1 MRPASGSRTIG
12 AVPQAAGEQGGVE
25 RFGIE
30 QIPEELRTVGRRDL
44 FSIVFSF
51 HLNPVMYLLGALA
64 VTAGG
69 LPLWWAVGAITCGQA
84 LCWACLLPVARM
96 GADHGLPGQVAMRG
110 TFGLAGA
117 RALTS
122 PYRMV
127 AATYWFAAQA
137 LAAGLGVQALAEGLT
152 GETPPLVPVAVG
164 IGLVQAV
171 LAVAGF
177 DTFRFVVRWM
187 LPAMVAFTGVIV
199 GFYVTTDEPAFAV
212 GRVFDSPEQTFTWTG
227 FATFVTVIWGAGL
240 TNVTNVA
247 DFCRYARSRRDM
259 QAGFFA
265 GAVLSAFVTAF
276 VGAYAAVA
284 TGDSN
289 PFVAI
294 AKLTGN
300 GVVLV
305 LLLLAIVGQSTGAN
319 IPNVYT
325 AGLSL
330 VNALPSLGRFRATV
344 LVGAGGVA
352 LAAFPDFVDSAQ
364 KWITHLGNVATPLAG
379 VILADYLIVQ
389 RRSFDLDALY
399 DPSGRYRYLR
409 GLNPAAFAAVAAGVA
424 VYYAVPAELVK
435 AVWGVGVGA
444 TAYLV
449 LTRLQS
455 LVPAAAGTGTRA
467 VG

>member
-1 MRPASGSRTIG
+1 
-12 AVPQAAGEQGGVE
+12 
-25 RFGIE
+25 
-30 QIPEELRTVGRRDL
+30 
-44 FSIVFSF
+44 
-51 HLNPVMYLLGALA
+51 
-64 VTAGG
+64 
-69 LPLWWAVGAITCGQA
+69 
-84 LCWACLLPVARM
+84 
-96 GADHGLPGQVAMRG
+96 
-110 TFGLAGA
+110 
-117 RALTS
+117 
-122 PYRMV
+122 
-127 AATYWFAAQA
+127 
-137 LAAGLGVQALAEGLT
+137 
-152 GETPPLVPVAVG
+152 
-164 IGLVQAV
+164 
-171 LAVAGF
+171 
-177 DTFRFVVRWM
+177 
-187 LPAMVAFTGVIV
+187 
-199 GFYVTTDEPAFAV
+199 
-212 GRVFDSPEQTFTWTG
+212 
-227 FATFVTVIWGAGL
+227 VIWGAGL